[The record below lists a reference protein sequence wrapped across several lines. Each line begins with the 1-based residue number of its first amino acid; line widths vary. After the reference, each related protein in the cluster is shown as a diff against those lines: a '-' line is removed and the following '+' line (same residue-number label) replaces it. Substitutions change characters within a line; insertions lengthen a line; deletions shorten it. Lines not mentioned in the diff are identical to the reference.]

1 MLANMDNSQ
10 QIIKGK
16 RLNSLDFFRGAT
28 VASMIWVNNPGSWSY
43 IYGPFAHAEWHGWT
57 PTDLIFPFFL
67 FIVGVSI
74 VLALSKATAKG
85 MSRQELIQKT
95 AIRGVKIF
103 GLGLVLAAFP
113 YVVFSPEFSLHPK
126 IESLR
131 IPGVLQRISVI
142 YIMAAFL
149 FLYTSNKVRWIVSG
163 VILIGYWL
171 AMSLIPVPGFGAG
184 AIDAPEGNIAAYI
197 DQLLLSGH
205 MWKELWDPEGILS
218 TFPALVSTLMG
229 IYIGQLL
236 LKDHVNQEQK
246 VLEVLKWGFFWL
258 TLGYLWSWIF
268 PLNKNI
274 WTSSFSLFTGGLA
287 SMIFGF
293 CYWFIDVKGHKNG
306 VKWGIAFGI
315 NAITIFFLSGLIARI
330 MSMIQI
336 TVEGNLMSL
345 KGFLYSVILKGIFTD
360 PMLASVSHSILWV
373 ILFFGLAS
381 WMQQKDILI
390 KV

>member
-28 VASMIWVNNPGSWSY
+28 VAAMIWVNNPGSWQH

-74 VLALSKATAKG
+74 VLAFSKASTKG
-85 MSRQELIQKT
+85 MSRKELIQKT
-95 AIRGVKIF
+95 VIRGVKIF
-103 GLGLVLAAFP
+103 GLGLALAAFP

-126 IESLR
+126 IANLR

-149 FLYTSNKVRWIVSG
+149 FLYTSTKVRWIVVG
-163 VILIGYWL
+163 LILIGYWL

-184 AIDAPEGNIAAYI
+184 AIDAPEGNIAAYF

-218 TFPALVSTLMG
+218 TFPALVNTLMG

-236 LKDHVNQEQK
+236 LKNHINREQK
-246 VLEVLKWGFFWL
+246 VLELLKWGFIWL

-287 SMIFGF
+287 SMVFGF
-293 CYWFIDVKGHKNG
+293 CYWFIDVKGHKKGIN
-306 VKWGIAFGI
+306 WGIAYGI
-315 NAITIFFLSGLIARI
+315 NAITIFFLSGIIARI
-330 MSMIQI
+330 MSMIHI
-336 TVEGNLMSL
+336 SVEGDIMSL
-345 KGFLYSVILKGIFTD
+345 KGFLYFVILKGIFAD

-373 ILFFGLAS
+373 FLFYGLAS
-381 WMQQKDILI
+381 WMQQKNILI

>member
-28 VASMIWVNNPGSWSY
+28 VAAMIWVNNPGSWQH

-74 VLALSKATAKG
+74 VLAFSKASTKG
-85 MSRQELIQKT
+85 MSRQELIQKIV
-95 AIRGVKIF
+95 IRGVKIF
-103 GLGLVLAAFP
+103 GLGLALAAFP

-126 IESLR
+126 IANLR

-149 FLYTSNKVRWIVSG
+149 FLYTSTKVRWIVVG
-163 VILIGYWL
+163 LILIGYWL

-184 AIDAPEGNIAAYI
+184 AIDTAEGNLAAYI
-197 DQLLLSGH
+197 DQVLLSGH
-205 MWKELWDPEGILS
+205 MWKDLWDPEGILS

-229 IYIGQLL
+229 VFIGHLL
-236 LKDHVNQEQK
+236 LKNYSSQEHK
-246 VLEVLKWGFFWL
+246 VLELLKWGFIWL
-258 TLGYLWSWIF
+258 TLGYLWSWVF

-287 SMIFGF
+287 SVMFGF
-293 CYWFIDVKGHKNG
+293 CYWFIDVKGCKKGINWG
-306 VKWGIAFGI
+306 VAYGI
-315 NAITIFFLSGLIARI
+315 NAITVFFLSGIVARI
-330 MSMIQI
+330 MGMIQ
-336 TVEGNLMSL
+336 VSVGGDSMSL
-345 KGFLYSVILKGIFTD
+345 KGLLYSVVLKGIFND
-360 PMLASVSHSILWV
+360 PMIASVSHSILWV
-373 ILFFGLAS
+373 IMFYILAR
-381 WMQQKDILI
+381 WMQRKNILI